1 MIMAET
7 RLDSSGVNDASLAGS
22 RGRDGPASTFRDQ
35 IARKEREMAQLAEAR
50 LIEIEDENERL
61 RNALQE
67 RNSAVD
73 RLKVDF
79 EYNLSLIHDRDGE
92 LARLEA
98 ERDQLQQSLEDEQL
112 ELKRMR
118 TSSDE
123 REAQHRAELLSRA
136 EEVTNQT
143 MSLRAKDEET
153 RRLESAVE
161 KGRQTNA

>member
-1 MIMAET
+1 MIMAEN
-7 RLDSSGVNDASLAGS
+7 RLDSSAVNDASFTGS
-22 RGRDGPASTFRDQ
+22 RGREGPASTFRDQ

-79 EYNLSLIHDRDGE
+79 EYNLSLIHDRDSE

-98 ERDQLQQSLEDEQL
+98 DRDQLQQSLEDEQL

-118 TSSDE
+118 QSSEE
-123 REAQHRAELLSRA
+123 REAKHRAELLARQ
-136 EEVTNQT
+136 EEATKQQ
-143 MSLRAKDEET
+143 LAAQEKHEEQVQF
-153 RRLESAVE
+153 AAY
-161 KGRQTNA
+161 KQFC